1 MNQRLKGDD
10 GQVTA
15 MWVVLATSLLILGT
29 VVYGGSEILGAR
41 REVSNLALQAARA
54 GAQEIDEFA
63 TAGTN
68 VAVLDKDRA
77 ERAVDD
83 YLRPYRADGIQGHGV
98 AEGDHVTVTLWWDKP
113 VPVLGLVGIH
123 TKRVD
128 GRETAEAVRG

>member
-1 MNQRLKGDD
+1 MNQRLKGDE

-54 GAQEIDEFA
+54 GAQQIDEFA
-63 TAGTN
+63 TAETN
-68 VAVLDKDRA
+68 VAVLDQARA
-77 ERAVDD
+77 EQAVAD
-83 YLRPYRADGIQGHGV
+83 YLRPYRADGIQGEGF
-98 AEGDHVTVTLWWDKP
+98 AEGDHVTVRVWWDKP

-123 TKRVD
+123 SSYVE